1 MKLLTA
7 LRLELAKIFLM
18 RGTYVGYGI
27 IAAVTSLTIWG
38 LWRFHPVQQ
47 LSHRLGDDMVV
58 GGKTMTGLMPARYVM
73 GPALLIL
80 VPMLIAAIA
89 GGLVAGEGKS
99 GVLRSW
105 LCRPVSRLTL
115 LTAKQLAAWIHALS
129 LTLFLGLVALGLGYA
144 FFGGGD
150 LVDIMSGDGMVI
162 LDERLGLIRLALA
175 YGLAA
180 YVMCGFASLTLMGSV
195 IFENPMVAAASAVA
209 FLPVATIISN
219 LEYFEFLKP
228 YLLTNYFDIWRHA
241 FKGTVV
247 LGDFLP
253 GLYCLAGYCL
263 IPYVIGAVV
272 FWRKDI
278 TS

>member
-1 MKLLTA
+1 MKLFTS

-27 IAAVTSLTIWG
+27 LSAVTFLTIWG
-38 LWRFHPVQQ
+38 MWRFHPVQQ
-47 LSHRLGDDMVV
+47 MSRRLGEDMVV

-73 GPALLIL
+73 GPALLVL
-80 VPMLIAAIA
+80 VPMLIAAIV
-89 GGLVAGEGKS
+89 GGLVAGESKS

-115 LTAKQLAAWIHALS
+115 ITAKQLAAWIHALS
-129 LTLFLGLVALGLGYA
+129 LTLFLGLVALAIGYA

-180 YVMCGFASLTLMGSV
+180 YVMCGFASLTFMASV

-209 FLPVATIISN
+209 FLPVATIIGN

-253 GLYCLAGYCL
+253 GLYCIAGYCVV
-263 IPYVIGAVV
+263 PYVIAAVV

>member
-1 MKLLTA
+1 MKLLTT

-27 IAAVTSLTIWG
+27 VAAVTSLTIYG
-38 LWRFHPVQQ
+38 ISRFHPVQQ
-47 LSHRLGDDMVV
+47 LAHRLGDDMVV
-58 GGKTMTGLMPARYVM
+58 GGKTMTGLMTARYVM

-115 LTAKQLAAWIHALS
+115 ITAKQLAAWIHELS

-162 LDERLGLIRLALA
+162 LDERVGLIRLALA

-180 YVMCGFASLTLMGSV
+180 YVMCGFASLTLMASV

-209 FLPVATIISN
+209 FLPVATIIGN

-253 GLYCLAGYCL
+253 GLYCLTGYCV
-263 IPYVIGAVV
+263 IPFVIGAVV

>member
-27 IAAVTSLTIWG
+27 VAAVTSLTIYG
-38 LWRFHPVQQ
+38 ISRFHPVQQ
-47 LSHRLGDDMVV
+47 LSRRLGDDMVV
-58 GGKTMTGLMPARYVM
+58 GGKTMTGLMTARYVM

-80 VPMLIAAIA
+80 VPMLIAAIV

-115 LTAKQLAAWIHALS
+115 ITAKQLAAWVHALS
-129 LTLFLGLVALGLGYA
+129 LTLFLGLVALGLGYL

-150 LVDIMSGDGMVI
+150 LVDVMSGDGMVI

-180 YVMCGFASLTLMGSV
+180 YVMCGFASLTLMASV
-195 IFENPMVAAASAVA
+195 IFESPMVAAASAVA
-209 FLPVATIISN
+209 FLPVATIIGN

-228 YLLTNYFDIWRHA
+228 YLLTNYFDFWRHA

-253 GLYCLAGYCL
+253 GLYCITGYCV
-263 IPYVIGAVV
+263 IPFVIGAVV

>member
-1 MKLLTA
+1 MRLFTA

-58 GGKTMTGLMPARYVM
+58 GGKTMSGLMTARYVM
-73 GPALLIL
+73 GPALLVL
-80 VPMLIAAIA
+80 VPMLIAAIV

-99 GVLRSW
+99 GVLRAW

-115 LTAKQLAAWIHALS
+115 LTAKQLAAWTHALS
-129 LTLFLGLVALGLGYA
+129 LTLFLGLLALGLGYA

-180 YVMCGFASLTLMGSV
+180 FVMCGFASLTLMASV

-209 FLPVATIISN
+209 FLPVATIIGN

-228 YLLTNYFDIWRHA
+228 YLLTNYFDLWRHA

-247 LGDFLP
+247 VGDFLP
-253 GLYCLAGYCL
+253 GLYCLTGYCV
-263 IPYVIGAVV
+263 IPFVIGAVV